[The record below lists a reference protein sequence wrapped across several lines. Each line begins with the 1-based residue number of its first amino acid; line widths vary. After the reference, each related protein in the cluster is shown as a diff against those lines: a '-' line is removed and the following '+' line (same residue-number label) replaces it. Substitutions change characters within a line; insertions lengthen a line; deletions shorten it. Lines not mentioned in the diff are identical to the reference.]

1 MQVSYEVYTLSGG
14 RWLLDSRYDDEA
26 REVAIDEARQLAK
39 RGRVEATKVV
49 QEDYDEG
56 THFVRESNRLRG
68 RALDRFNQLRS
79 ADNDGT
85 GEPNYLGEL
94 QRNVGHDHADPN
106 REES

>member
-1 MQVSYEVYTLSGG
+1 MVVGYSI
-14 RWLLDSRYDDEA
+14 SRYDDEA

-94 QRNVGHDHADPN
+94 QRNVGHDHADQTGKNPKYLGDLVTL
-106 REES
+106 